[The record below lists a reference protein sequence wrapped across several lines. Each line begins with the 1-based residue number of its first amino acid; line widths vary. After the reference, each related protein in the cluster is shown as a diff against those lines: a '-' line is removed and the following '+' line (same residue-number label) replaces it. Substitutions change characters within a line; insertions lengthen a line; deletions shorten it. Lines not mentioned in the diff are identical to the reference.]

1 MPDETRAAFA
11 RFCMEN
17 CVKNAPTA
25 PKHEHEHERCANR
38 CVVMMEKLWKAS
50 ETHMSR
56 KA

>member
-17 CVKNAPTA
+17 CVKNAPAA
-25 PKHEHEHERCANR
+25 PKHEHERCANR
-38 CVVMMEKLWKAS
+38 CVAMMERLWKAS